1 MRALLLAVSALTVLP
16 AAGADL
22 AACAA
27 IAADG
32 ERLACYDTLAGRAPP
47 SAARAA
53 APTPT
58 AAAAAA
64 PVASPAPAP
73 SASPVDAAA
82 RFGAEQLPAQTDP
95 DQGVDLIESTLP
107 GSFKGWNKDSV
118 FELANGQ
125 VWRCIEC
132 RDVYYV
138 RENPT
143 VTIKR
148 NFLGSY
154 WLKIEGL
161 NQQAR
166 VRRVK

>member
-1 MRALLLAVSALTVLP
+1 MRTPLSVLLLLIVLP
-16 AAGADL
+16 ATAGSDLSTCATIVAD
-22 AACAA
+22 AA
-27 IAADG
+27 
-32 ERLACYDTLAGRAPP
+32 RLACYDALAGRVPP
-47 SAARAA
+47 Q
-53 APTPT
+53 
-58 AAAAAA
+58 
-64 PVASPAPAP
+64 PVAEPAQPPADAT
-73 SASPVDAAA
+73 AS
-82 RFGAEQLPAQTDP
+82 FGAEQLPAPVDDDKGP
-95 DQGVDLIESTLP
+95 DLIESTLP
-107 GSFKGWNKDSV
+107 GSFRGWNKDSM

-125 VWRCIEC
+125 VWHCIEC

-154 WLKIEGL
+154 WLKVEGL

>member
-1 MRALLLAVSALTVLP
+1 MRVLLSVLLVLIALP

-32 ERLACYDTLAGRAPP
+32 ERLACYDTLAGRLQPQSAPP
-47 SAARAA
+47 ATEA
-53 APTPT
+53 T
-58 AAAAAA
+58 AAS
-64 PVASPAPAP
+64 PTPAPASP
-73 SASPVDAAA
+73 PAASAVKDTAAS
-82 RFGAEQLPAQTDP
+82 FGAEQLPAKAEEDKGP
-95 DQGVDLIESTLP
+95 DLIESTLI
-107 GSFKGWNKDSV
+107 GSFKGWDKDSV

-125 VWRCIEC
+125 VWRCVEC
-132 RDVYYV
+132 RAVYYV
-138 RENPT
+138 RESPK

-154 WLKIEGL
+154 WFKVEGL

-166 VRRVK
+166 VRRVR